1 MRTLPY
7 YSSAIMGKWQQETVN
22 VGVRTG
28 GGRCLLATARVSW
41 AGHFLSLSLSFL
53 WAAGQV
59 ESGVA
64 GEGCKRVH
72 LPRILQMS
80 PKTFCSEEFSLFA
93 CLLCLV
99 VVCELGFEQRL
110 TM

>member
-1 MRTLPY
+1 ML
-7 YSSAIMGKWQQETVN
+7 G
-22 VGVRTG
+22 
-28 GGRCLLATARVSW
+28 LLATSRVSW
-41 AGHFLSLSLSFL
+41 AGDFQSLSLGFL
-53 WAAGQV
+53 WAAAQV

-64 GEGCKRVH
+64 GKGCKRVH

-80 PKTFCSEEFSLFA
+80 PKTFCSEELSLFA

-99 VVCELGFEQRL
+99 VVCELGFKQRL